1 MFLLLWLTIPVDA
14 QRQKAMLPKQT
25 PQEQEHQAKIERMV
39 MSTER
44 VMFVDSFVVDKEDM
58 LRAFLLSHEAGSIR
72 KTADMLKNY
81 RPSDSYGYLNSMG
94 NRRFFSMHETDSTS
108 LLFSSDYDEGQWTA
122 PEQMLSINA
131 ELQYTNVNYP
141 FMMGD
146 GQTLYFAAEGEGSIG
161 GYDIFMTTYDRE
173 IGRYLHPI
181 NIGMPFN
188 SEANDYLY
196 AIDEYNNLGW
206 FATDRRQPKGK
217 VCIYVFLPNK
227 VRKTYDADS
236 YTPEQLHSFA
246 AISSIRQ
253 TWSSSRTAQAARNR
267 IYQIQNSPK
276 QAAGAMAFAITD
288 DLIYH
293 RAADFCCPEN
303 ANRYQLLL
311 DLRSY
316 MQQLSQSL
324 EKSRNYYTRATA
336 DERSQLT
343 EEILSE
349 ERQQELLCQR
359 IGELEKTIRNSEII
373 FLTNK

>member
-122 PEQMLSINA
+122 PEQMLGINA

-188 SEANDYLY
+188 SEANDFLY
-196 AIDEYNNLGW
+196 AIDE
-206 FATDRRQPKGK
+206 
-217 VCIYVFLPNK
+217 
-227 VRKTYDADS
+227 
-236 YTPEQLHSFA
+236 
-246 AISSIRQ
+246 
-253 TWSSSRTAQAARNR
+253 
-267 IYQIQNSPK
+267 
-276 QAAGAMAFAITD
+276 
-288 DLIYH
+288 
-293 RAADFCCPEN
+293 
-303 ANRYQLLL
+303 
-311 DLRSY
+311 
-316 MQQLSQSL
+316 
-324 EKSRNYYTRATA
+324 
-336 DERSQLT
+336 
-343 EEILSE
+343 
-349 ERQQELLCQR
+349 
-359 IGELEKTIRNSEII
+359 
-373 FLTNK
+373 